1 MILERQGIKGKYII
15 FYINRKKKKAKD
27 LHSFLSKIKKN
38 GLCIWLNIYFCAKEL
53 GYSTEHWARAREQ
66 DLGSTLPV
74 STTPSAWDYL
84 FCLRIFL
91 ANAPSEIKRKKY
103 PGSGRDLMMS
113 FKKCFV
119 CFISVHLRKGINL
132 SCVVLSAG
140 SRGFPCPWFTGG
152 GRSLHILW
160 SAHPVGLAWSL
171 SFGPRIRCY
180 FWSEDICSQLPTQ
193 FNRILRYIC

>member
-1 MILERQGIKGKYII
+1 MTEHLFLCQGTGLLHRALGKSQRTGFGVHTACVYHA
-15 FYINRKKKKAKD
+15 FSLR
-27 LHSFLSKIKKN
+27 LSFLSENFSGKCPFRDKK
-38 GLCIWLNIYFCAKEL
+38 
-53 GYSTEHWARAREQ
+53 
-66 DLGSTLPV
+66 
-74 STTPSAWDYL
+74 
-84 FCLRIFL
+84 
-91 ANAPSEIKRKKY
+91 KKY